1 MSRSRRVLALIALLA
16 LAFIVYWPGRHGTFL
31 FDDYSNLATLGAY
44 GPIDRA
50 WKVVAFLT
58 SGFAGPTG
66 RPLALATFLLDAR
79 NWPAAP
85 EAFKLTNVALHLF
98 NGALLAGLL
107 AALGRALGVERERAA
122 TAAVLA
128 AGLWLLDPFWV
139 STTLYI
145 VQRMAMLATTFVIAG
160 LWAYAHG
167 RRLLQ
172 CGRRRAG
179 YGWMSVALTLGTVL
193 ATLSKENGALL
204 PLLAWVL
211 EATVFDRRGDAR
223 EALGVGFVRWRRVF
237 IVLPALVLLG
247 YLLRSLP
254 AVWEGL
260 KQGRDFTPGQRLLT
274 EGRVLW
280 TYLRD
285 IWLPRAHDGG
295 LFHDDFSL
303 SRGMLEPVS
312 TLFAWFGI
320 IVLAAWAV
328 VARRARTD
336 WVAASAAAIAFFLAG
351 HLIESTWLQL
361 ELVFEHR
368 NYLPAILMFWPLSLA
383 LLRGA
388 RDRDRAGR
396 LRWPAWFALALLTL
410 FAAQTARRAAT
421 WGAPFQQALQWA
433 HEHPRSPRAQAYL
446 ANFWSRTG
454 NQVEAARLL
463 DAALREH
470 PRDLL
475 LLINR
480 SDLACADGVVP
491 RGLRSALLRAVAT
504 ANLGA
509 PVTQFQFGHLLDAA
523 GSCDAFGA
531 HFEPDLLD
539 AAARNPAA
547 ALPRVGLDL
556 WHREALV
563 ALRRGEAARAY
574 ALDLHALQLS
584 TPPPGARLRFAAELA
599 SAGQPQLALQLLDA
613 VPSPLQAIHG
623 WSMAAWHQRWLRHV
637 GFYRDSE
644 RHLGAVLQREI
655 SSAAQSGA
663 VKSIGDEHGTV
674 AATSTAR

>member
-1 MSRSRRVLALIALLA
+1 MTRARRVLALAALLA
-16 LAFIVYWPGRHGTFL
+16 LAFVAYWPGRHGAFL
-31 FDDYSNLATLGAY
+31 FDDYANLATLGAY

-85 EAFKLTNVALHLF
+85 EAFKLTNVALHLI

-122 TAAVLA
+122 TAALLA

-139 STTLYI
+139 STTLYV

-160 LWAYAHG
+160 LWGYAHG
-167 RRLLQ
+167 RSLLLR
-172 CGRRRAG
+172 GRRRAG

-204 PLLAWVL
+204 PVLAWVL
-211 EATVFDRRGDAR
+211 EATVFDRHGDAR
-223 EALGVGFVRWRRVF
+223 ETLGVGFVRWRRVF
-237 IVLPALVLLG
+237 IALPALVLLG

-254 AVWEGL
+254 GVWEGL
-260 KQGRDFTPGQRLLT
+260 TQSRDFTPGQRLLT

-280 TYLRD
+280 SYLRD

-295 LFHDDFSL
+295 LFHDDFTLSHSL
-303 SRGMLEPVS
+303 LDPVS
-312 TLFAWFGI
+312 TLFAWLGI
-320 IVLAAWAV
+320 IVLAVCAV

-336 WVAASAAAIAFFLAG
+336 WVAASAAAVAFFLAG

-368 NYLPAILMFWPLSLA
+368 NYMPAILMFWPLALA

-388 RDRDRAGR
+388 RDRAGR
-396 LRWPAWFALALLTL
+396 LCWPAWFALALLAL
-410 FAAQTARRAAT
+410 FAAQTARRAAA

-454 NQVEAARLL
+454 NQAEAARLL
-463 DAALREH
+463 DAALHEH
-470 PRDLL
+470 PHNLL
-475 LLINR
+475 LLITR
-480 SDLACADGVVP
+480 SDVACAAGMVP
-491 RGLRSALLRAVAT
+491 SGLRGTLLGAVAT
-504 ANLGA
+504 ANLDA
-509 PVTQFQFGHLLDAA
+509 PVTQFQFDRLLDAA
-523 GSCDAFGA
+523 GSCGAFGTN
-531 HFEPDLLD
+531 FEADLLASAEHNPD
-539 AAARNPAA
+539 AASPNVGRDLLHRD
-547 ALPRVGLDL
+547 ALL
-556 WHREALV
+556 
-563 ALRRGEAARAY
+563 ALRRGDVARAY
-574 ALDLHALQLS
+574 ALDLRALQLAA
-584 TPPPGARLRFAAELA
+584 PPPGARLRFAAELA
-599 SAGQPQLALQLLDA
+599 SAGQQKLALQLLDA
-613 VPSPLQAIHG
+613 VPSPLEAIHG
-623 WSMAAWHQRWLRHV
+623 WSMGALHQRWLNHV

-644 RHLGAVLQREI
+644 RHLRAVLKREI
-655 SSAAQSGA
+655 AAAAQSGA
-663 VKSIGDEHGTV
+663 VKSTEGEHGT
-674 AATSTAR
+674 AASAPSAR